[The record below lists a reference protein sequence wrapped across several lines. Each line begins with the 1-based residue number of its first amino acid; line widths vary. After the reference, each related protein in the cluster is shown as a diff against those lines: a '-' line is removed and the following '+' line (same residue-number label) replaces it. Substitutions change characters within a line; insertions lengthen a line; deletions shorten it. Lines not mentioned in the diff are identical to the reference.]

1 MGTAAQLSL
10 GYAMTSTK
18 YLELAD
24 ECIRMIPAIEPQY
37 RQALV
42 RMAEEWL
49 LMAKT
54 FARVDQRDSQ
64 ELGRADAM

>member
-1 MGTAAQLSL
+1 
-10 GYAMTSTK
+10 MTSNK

-24 ECIRMIPAIEPQY
+24 ECILMIPAIEPQY

-49 LMAKT
+49 RMAKAAT
-54 FARVDQRDSQ
+54 
-64 ELGRADAM
+64 RADQDDRRKLDRASAM

>member
-1 MGTAAQLSL
+1 
-10 GYAMTSTK
+10 MTSDK

-24 ECIRMIPAIEPQY
+24 ECILMIPAIEPQY

-49 LMAKT
+49 LMAKAAT
-54 FARVDQRDSQ
+54 
-64 ELGRADAM
+64 RADPDDRKELNRAKAMQRLP